1 MYRTNRSVLPLIL
14 SPQDRVPL
22 IDQDTLMALADQLEN
37 PSAVKAFILDFIH
50 VWDERFI
57 RLADTVSRRDHAAA
71 MEAVLSV
78 RTSSM
83 MVGAARLASLASA
96 LEESIQLNDLIKA
109 ADILPLVE
117 ACGIQTIRELALCS
131 ESVLG

>member
-1 MYRTNRSVLPLIL
+1 MLPLIL
-14 SPQDRVPL
+14 SPQGRVPL
-22 IDQDTLMALADQLEN
+22 IDHNTLLTLADQLDN

-50 VWDERFI
+50 VWDERFA

-83 MVGAARLASLASA
+83 MVGAVRLASLTST
-96 LEESIQLNDLIKA
+96 LEESVRLNDLSGA
-109 ADILPLVE
+109 ADILPSVK

-131 ESVLG
+131 EAVLG

>member
-1 MYRTNRSVLPLIL
+1 MLPLIF
-14 SPQDRVPL
+14 SPQGRVPL
-22 IDQDTLMALADQLEN
+22 IDQNTLLALADQLEN

-78 RTSSM
+78 RTSAM
-83 MVGAARLASLASA
+83 MVGASRLASLASA
-96 LEESIQLNDLIKA
+96 LEESVRLNDLIEA
-109 ADILPLVE
+109 AGILPLVE

-131 ESVLG
+131 EAVPG